1 MKKRMTSPISK
12 RSRGFIKKKD
22 AIILEFKRLIEMLGV
37 LPKREKSVFQS
48 KVGERIMLKYKQKF
62 LCQKTAKANLFLRI
76 LIIKHNY
83 TQLACTMVDTVLG
96 NSNNAEILHS

>member
-12 RSRGFIKKKD
+12 RSRRLYKED

-48 KVGERIMLKYKQKF
+48 KVREKIMLKYKQKF

-76 LIIKHNY
+76 LITKHNY
-83 TQLACTMVDTVLG
+83 TQLACTMADTVLG
-96 NSNNAEILHS
+96 NSNNAEILYS